1 MRIATVDD
9 LDELQ
14 RMGLNFLEASP
25 YKELGDK
32 DIIRN
37 VLTNIVKGDTREFI
51 GIISPEVGFILGSA
65 TPFLFGPHLLATE
78 IAWWVEPEA
87 RGTGE
92 GLKLLEAFE
101 YWAKNVVGAKLV
113 SMTSLDKNVEKFYK
127 KNGYKL
133 YERAYMKVL

>member
-101 YWAKNVVGAKLV
+101 YWAKNVAGAKLV